1 MTLHKSVCDDSI
13 SNSERDLR
21 LVKLILESGDRSAY
35 SQLMDTYFDKVYL
48 RMLKMTGLPGD
59 AEDLTMEAFN
69 KAFSKLDQYTSDFAF
84 STWLYRIAKNNCI
97 DHLRRNKKDNDS
109 MVLNKHEAEMGIT
122 AHELANQLPSPE
134 QLMINRQETLLLRE
148 IVDTLHP
155 KYKDIIKL
163 HYFNELSCEEIAQK
177 LELPEGTVK
186 VRLFRA
192 RELLYNIMSK
202 P

>member
-1 MTLHKSVCDDSI
+1 MVVVKADSSDSVSK
-13 SNSERDLR
+13 SERDSG
-21 LVKLILESGDRSAY
+21 LVKQILESGNRSAY
-35 SQLMDTYFDKVYL
+35 SQLMDEYFEKVYS
-48 RMLKMTGLPGD
+48 RMLKMTGMPGD

-69 KAFSKLDQYTSDFAF
+69 KAFSKLEQYTPDFAF

-97 DHLRRNKKDNDS
+97 DHLRRNKKDSDT
-109 MVLNKHEAEMGIT
+109 MVKQQEAVVGIT

-134 QLMINRQETLLLRE
+134 QLLITRQETRLLRE

-177 LELPEGTVK
+177 LDLPEGTVK

-202 P
+202 S

>member
-1 MTLHKSVCDDSI
+1 MVKAEHSLNI
-13 SNSERDLR
+13 SKTERDYR
-21 LVKLILESGDRSAY
+21 LVKQILESGNRSAY
-35 SQLMDTYFDKVYL
+35 AQLMDEYFEKVYA
-48 RMLKMTGLPGD
+48 RMLKMTGQSSD

-69 KAFSKLDQYTSDFAF
+69 KAFSKLDQYTPDFAF

-97 DHLRRNKKDNDS
+97 DYLRRNKKENENILNQQEAGNG
-109 MVLNKHEAEMGIT
+109 MV

-134 QLMINRQETLLLRE
+134 QLMINRQETRLLRE

-155 KYKDIIKL
+155 KYKDIVID
-163 HYFNELSCEEIAQK
+163 HYFNELSCEEIANK
-177 LELPEGTVK
+177 LNLPEGTVK

-202 P
+202 S

>member
-1 MTLHKSVCDDSI
+1 VVKADSNESI
-13 SNSERDLR
+13 SKSERDFR
-21 LVKLILESGDRSAY
+21 LVKQILESGNRTAY
-35 SQLMDTYFDKVYL
+35 SQLMDEYFEKVYS
-48 RMLKMTGLPGD
+48 RMLKMTSLPGD

-69 KAFSKLDQYTSDFAF
+69 KAFSKLDQYTPDFAF

-97 DHLRRNKKDNDS
+97 DYLRRNKKDNDN
-109 MVLNKHEAEMGIT
+109 MVNQMEAGVGIV

-134 QLMINRQETLLLRE
+134 QLMINRQETALLRE
-148 IVDTLHP
+148 IVESLHP

-163 HYFNELSCEEIAQK
+163 HYFSELSCEEIAQQ
-177 LELPEGTVK
+177 LDLPEGTVK

-202 P
+202 S